1 MLTAQGRPQ
10 IDTASAPMIVYAMF
24 AAVRLF
30 NKKFYFYFL
39 KELLGLFALSVGIFT
54 FIMILS
60 RLGKLTELV
69 INKGV
74 DISDIVLLIIY
85 SAPSYLT
92 FTLPM
97 AFLLSTIVVLG
108 RQSSENELLAL
119 KANGID
125 LRYLFV
131 PVLALAVG
139 IFLVGVFDTTLLL
152 SKSSEAFRNTLFTI
166 AKKGISIDDRE
177 GVFNDSI
184 PGIVVYIDKV
194 DTKTRKLSGIILS
207 DDRDE
212 TMKQTISAEKGFVN
226 LDATSFDLSFMLENG
241 AVHRWEK
248 QNDTYQSLSFK
259 NYVFAMNLMTILPY
273 NRELRKRPHEMNLA
287 ELRRNILKADA
298 SHRYDLYLEVY
309 KKFSIPFS
317 SIAFVP
323 LIVPLG
329 IRRKT
334 EGKFSGVVYSL
345 FLFLS
350 YYILTAFTE
359 NMGKSFQVSPAI
371 VAFVPNLLFCVAGF
385 FIMRGL
391 NAEAHISMLQR
402 LRSRW
407 GRLNV
412 KA

>member
-1 MLTAQGRPQ
+1 
-10 IDTASAPMIVYAMF
+10 MF
-24 AAVRLF
+24 STNRLF
-30 NKKFYFYFL
+30 GKKFYFYFL

-54 FIMILS
+54 FIMVLS
-60 RLGKLTELV
+60 RLGKLTDLV

-74 DISDIVLLIIY
+74 DLSDIVLLVIY
-85 SAPSYLT
+85 STPTYLT

-97 AFLLSTIVVLG
+97 AFMLSTIVVLG

-125 LRYLFV
+125 LRYLFM
-131 PVLALAVG
+131 PVLALAIG
-139 IFLVGVFDTTLLL
+139 IFLVGVVDTTFLL
-152 SKSSEAFRNTLFTI
+152 SKSSEAFRTTLITI

-194 DTKTRKLSGIILS
+194 DTKTKKLSGIILS

-212 TMKQTISAEKGFVN
+212 AVKQTISAEKGQVN
-226 LDATSFDLSFMLENG
+226 LDINSFDLSFSLENG
-241 AVHRWEK
+241 TVHRWEK
-248 QNDTYQSLSFK
+248 QHDSYQSLSFK
-259 NYVFAMNLMTILPY
+259 NYVFAMNLMSILPY
-273 NRELRKRPHEMNLA
+273 NRELRKRPYEMNMA
-287 ELRRNILKADA
+287 ELKKAILKADA
-298 SHRYDLYLEVY
+298 SQGYDLYLEVY

-350 YYILTAFTE
+350 YYILTALIE
-359 NMGKSFQVSPAI
+359 NVGKSWQIPPVLVCFA
-371 VAFVPNLLFCVAGF
+371 PNLLFCLVGF
-385 FIMRGL
+385 RLVRGL
-391 NAEAHISMLQR
+391 NAEVYTTSLQR
-402 LRSRW
+402 LKGRW
-407 GRLNV
+407 ERLHA

>member
-1 MLTAQGRPQ
+1 
-10 IDTASAPMIVYAMF
+10 MF
-24 AAVRLF
+24 ASLGSLR
-30 NKKFYFYFL
+30 KKFYVYFL
-39 KELLGLFALSVGIFT
+39 KELLGLFFLSVGIFT
-54 FIMILS
+54 FIMVLS
-60 RLGKLTELV
+60 RLGKLTDLV

-74 DISDIVLLIIY
+74 GISDIVLLIVY
-85 SAPSYLT
+85 SAPTYLT

-125 LRYLFV
+125 LRNLFA
-131 PVLALAVG
+131 PVLALAAA
-139 IFLVGVFDTTLLL
+139 IFLIGTADTTFLL
-152 SKSSEAFRNTLFTI
+152 SKSSEAFRNTLITV

-194 DTKTRKLSGIILS
+194 DTKTRNLSGIIIS
-207 DDRDE
+207 DDRDDA
-212 TMKQTISAEKGFVN
+212 MKQTIAAEKGLVN
-226 LDATSFDLSFMLENG
+226 LDVNSFDLSFLLENG
-241 AVHRWEK
+241 TVHRWEK
-248 QNDTYQSLSFK
+248 EHDVYRSLSFK
-259 NYVFAMNLMTILPY
+259 NYVFSMNLMNVLPY
-273 NRELRKRPHEMNLA
+273 RGELRKRPYEMNIA
-287 ELRRNILKADA
+287 ELRRAILKAKP
-298 SHRYDLYLEVY
+298 SSQYDLLLEIY

-317 SIAFVP
+317 SMAFVP

-350 YYILTAFTE
+350 YYVLTAFTE
-359 NMGKSFQVSPAI
+359 NIGKSMHAPPVI
-371 VAFVPNLLFCVAGF
+371 VAFVPNILFCLTGF
-385 FIMRGL
+385 YLMREL
-391 NAEAHISMLQR
+391 NAETHTNMLQK
-402 LRSRW
+402 LGNRW
-407 GRLNV
+407 ERLNG

>member
-1 MLTAQGRPQ
+1 
-10 IDTASAPMIVYAMF
+10 MF
-24 AAVRLF
+24 TSVRLF
-30 NKKFYFYFL
+30 QKKFYFYFL
-39 KELLGLFALSVGIFT
+39 RELLGLFVLSVAIFT
-54 FIMILS
+54 FIMVLS
-60 RLGKLTELV
+60 RLGKLTDLV
-69 INKGV
+69 INKDV
-74 DISDIVLLIIY
+74 DITDIILLIIY

-125 LRYLFV
+125 LRNLFV
-131 PVLALAVG
+131 PVSALAIG
-139 IFLVGVFDTTLLL
+139 IFLMGVADTTFLL
-152 SKSSEAFRNTLFTI
+152 SKSSEAFRNTLITI

-177 GVFNDSI
+177 GIFNDSI

-194 DTKTRKLSGIILS
+194 DTKTRNLSGIIIS

-212 TMKQTISAEKGFVN
+212 TMKQTISAEKGLVN
-226 LDATSFDLSFMLENG
+226 LDVTSFDLSFLLENG
-241 AVHRWEK
+241 TVHRWEK
-248 QNDTYQSLSFK
+248 QHDTYQSLSFK
-259 NYVFAMNLMTILPY
+259 NYAFAMNLMNVLPY
-273 NRELRKRPHEMNLA
+273 NRELRKRPYEMNMA
-287 ELRRNILKADA
+287 ELSRAIVKAKP
-298 SHRYDLYLEVY
+298 SHRYDLSLEIY

-350 YYILTAFTE
+350 YYVLTAFTE
-359 NMGKSFQVSPAI
+359 NIGKSCYAPPVL
-371 VAFVPNLLFCVAGF
+371 VAFVPNLLFCLTGLYL
-385 FIMRGL
+385 MRGL
-391 NAEAHISMLQR
+391 NAEVRTHALQR
-402 LRSRW
+402 VRSCWERF
-407 GRLNV
+407 NV

>member
-1 MLTAQGRPQ
+1 M
-10 IDTASAPMIVYAMF
+10 SSV
-24 AAVRLF
+24 VRLL

-39 KELLGLFALSVGIFT
+39 RELLGLFLLSVGVFT

-60 RLGKLTELV
+60 RLGKLTDLV

-74 DISDIVLLIIY
+74 DLTDIVLLIIY

-108 RQSSENELLAL
+108 RLSSENELLAL

-131 PVLALAVG
+131 PVSALAVG
-139 IFLVGVFDTTLLL
+139 IFLIGMTDTTFLL
-152 SKSSEAFRNTLFTI
+152 SKSCEAFRNTLVTI

-194 DTKTRKLSGIILS
+194 DTKTRALSGIILS

-212 TMKQTISAEKGFVN
+212 TMKQTISAEKGMVN
-226 LDATSFDLSFMLENG
+226 LDVTSFDLSFLLENG
-241 AVHRWEK
+241 TVHRWEK
-248 QNDTYQSLSFK
+248 QHDAYRSLSFK
-259 NYVFAMNLMTILPY
+259 NYVFSMNLMNILPY
-273 NRELRKRPHEMNLA
+273 NRELRKRPYEMNMA
-287 ELRRNILKADA
+287 ELRRSMLKAD
-298 SHRYDLYLEVY
+298 SSRRYDLWLEVY

-350 YYILTAFTE
+350 YYILTAFAE
-359 NMGKSFQVSPAI
+359 NMGKSYQIPPAF
-371 VAFVPNLLFCVAGF
+371 VAFVPNLLFCLAGL

-391 NAEAHISMLQR
+391 NAETHVNTLQR
-402 LRSRW
+402 LRSCWERI
-407 GRLNV
+407 NV

>member
-1 MLTAQGRPQ
+1 
-10 IDTASAPMIVYAMF
+10 MILYAMF

-54 FIMILS
+54 FIMVLS

-74 DISDIVLLIIY
+74 DVSDIVLLILY

-125 LRYLFV
+125 LRYLFI

-139 IFLVGVFDTTLLL
+139 IFLVGLIDTTFLL
-152 SKSSEAFRNTLFTI
+152 SKSSDAFRNTLFTI

-184 PGIVVYIDKV
+184 PGIVVYIDNV

-212 TMKQTISAEKGFVN
+212 TMKQTISAEKGAVN
-226 LDATSFDLSFMLENG
+226 LDVTSFDLSFILENG
-241 AVHRWEK
+241 TVHRWEK
-248 QNDTYQSLSFK
+248 QHDSYQSISFK

-273 NRELRKRPHEMNLA
+273 NRELRKRPYEMNMA
-287 ELRRNILKADA
+287 ELRRNILKANA
-298 SHRYDLYLEVY
+298 SRRYDLYLEVY

-350 YYILTAFTE
+350 YYILTAFVE
-359 NMGKSFQVSPAI
+359 NIGKSYQVPPSI
-371 VAFVPNLLFCVAGF
+371 VAFVPNLLFCAVGF
-385 FIMRGL
+385 SIMRGL
-391 NAEAHISMLQR
+391 NAETHISVLRR
-402 LRSRW
+402 LKGRW
-407 GRLNV
+407 ERLNV

>member
-1 MLTAQGRPQ
+1 M
-10 IDTASAPMIVYAMF
+10 SV
-24 AAVRLF
+24 AARLLG
-30 NKKFYFYFL
+30 KKFYLYFL
-39 KELLGLFALSVGIFT
+39 KELLGLFVLSVGIFT
-54 FIMILS
+54 FIMVLS
-60 RLGKLTELV
+60 RLGKLTDLV

-74 DISDIVLLIIY
+74 GLLDIVLLIIY
-85 SAPSYLT
+85 SAPSSLT

-131 PVLALAVG
+131 PVLGLAIG
-139 IFLVGVFDTTLLL
+139 IFLVGVADTTFLL
-152 SKSSEAFRNTLFTI
+152 SKSSEAFRTTLITI

-177 GVFNDSI
+177 GVFNDAI

-194 DTKTRKLSGIILS
+194 DTKTRNLSGIILS

-212 TMKQTISAEKGFVN
+212 NIKQTISAEKGLVS
-226 LDATSFDLSFMLENG
+226 LDISSFDLSFLLENG
-241 AVHRWEK
+241 TVHRWEK
-248 QNDTYQSLSFK
+248 QRDSYQSLSFK
-259 NYVFAMNLMTILPY
+259 SYVFAMNLMNILPY
-273 NRELRKRPHEMNLA
+273 NRELRKRPFEMSMG
-287 ELRRNILKADA
+287 ELKKAISKADA

-334 EGKFSGVVYSL
+334 EGKFSGIVYSL
-345 FLFLS
+345 ILFLS
-350 YYILTAFTE
+350 YYILTAFVE
-359 NMGKSFQVSPAI
+359 NTGKSYQIPPVL
-371 VAFVPNLLFCVAGF
+371 VAFAPSLLFCLAGF
-385 FIMRGL
+385 SLMQGV
-391 NAEAHISMLQR
+391 NAEVHTTILQR
-402 LRSRW
+402 LKTRW
-407 GRLNV
+407 ERLNV

>member
-1 MLTAQGRPQ
+1 M
-10 IDTASAPMIVYAMF
+10 SV
-24 AAVRLF
+24 AARLLG
-30 NKKFYFYFL
+30 KKFYIYFL
-39 KELLGLFALSVGIFT
+39 KELLSLFFLSVGIFT
-54 FIMILS
+54 FIMVLS
-60 RLGKLTELV
+60 RLGKLTDLV

-74 DISDIVLLIIY
+74 GLLDIVLLIIY
-85 SAPSYLT
+85 SAPAYLT

-131 PVLALAVG
+131 PVLGLAIG
-139 IFLVGVFDTTLLL
+139 IFLVGVADTTFLL
-152 SKSSEAFRNTLFTI
+152 SKSSEAFRNTLITI

-177 GVFNDSI
+177 GVFNDAI

-194 DTKTRKLSGIILS
+194 DTQTRNLYGIILS

-212 TMKQTISAEKGFVN
+212 TIKQTISAEKGLVS
-226 LDATSFDLSFMLENG
+226 LDVSSFDLSFLLENG
-241 AVHRWEK
+241 TVHRWEK
-248 QNDTYQSLSFK
+248 QQDSYQSLSFK
-259 NYVFAMNLMTILPY
+259 SYVFAMNLMKVLPY
-273 NRELRKRPHEMNLA
+273 NRELRKRPYEMSMG
-287 ELRRNILKADA
+287 ELKKAISKADA

-334 EGKFSGVVYSL
+334 EGKFSGIVYSL
-345 FLFLS
+345 ILFLS
-350 YYILTAFTE
+350 YYILTAFVE
-359 NMGKSFQVSPAI
+359 NTGKSYQIPPVL
-371 VAFVPNLLFCVAGF
+371 VAFAPGLVFCLAGF
-385 FIMRGL
+385 SLMRGV
-391 NAEAHISMLQR
+391 NAEVHTTILQR
-402 LRSRW
+402 LKTRW
-407 GRLNV
+407 EQLNV

>member
-1 MLTAQGRPQ
+1 
-10 IDTASAPMIVYAMF
+10 MIVYAMF

-248 QNDTYQSLSFK
+248 QNDSYQSLSFK

-371 VAFVPNLLFCVAGF
+371 VAFVPNFLFCVAGF

>member
-1 MLTAQGRPQ
+1 M
-10 IDTASAPMIVYAMF
+10 SV
-24 AAVRLF
+24 AARLLG
-30 NKKFYFYFL
+30 KKFYLYFL
-39 KELLGLFALSVGIFT
+39 KELLSLFVLSVGIFT
-54 FIMILS
+54 FIMVLS
-60 RLGKLTELV
+60 RLGKLTDLV

-74 DISDIVLLIIY
+74 GLLDIVLLIIY
-85 SAPSYLT
+85 SAPAYLT

-131 PVLALAVG
+131 PVLGLAIG
-139 IFLVGVFDTTLLL
+139 IFLVGVADTTFVL
-152 SKSSEAFRNTLFTI
+152 SKSSEAFRTTLITI

-177 GVFNDSI
+177 GVFNDAI

-194 DTKTRKLSGIILS
+194 DTKTRNLSGIILS

-212 TMKQTISAEKGFVN
+212 TIKQTISAEKGLVS
-226 LDATSFDLSFMLENG
+226 LDVSSFDLSFLLENG
-241 AVHRWEK
+241 TVHRWEK
-248 QNDTYQSLSFK
+248 QSDSYQSLSFK
-259 NYVFAMNLMTILPY
+259 SYVFAMNLMNILPY
-273 NRELRKRPHEMNLA
+273 NRELRKRPYEMSMGEMKKA
-287 ELRRNILKADA
+287 ISRADA

-334 EGKFSGVVYSL
+334 EGKFSGIVYSL
-345 FLFLS
+345 VLFLS
-350 YYILTAFTE
+350 YYVLTAFVE
-359 NMGKSFQVSPAI
+359 NTGKSYQIPPVL
-371 VAFVPNLLFCVAGF
+371 VAFAPSLVFCLAGF
-385 FIMRGL
+385 SLMRGV
-391 NAEAHISMLQR
+391 NAEVHTTILQR
-402 LRSRW
+402 LKTRW
-407 GRLNV
+407 EQLNV

>member
-1 MLTAQGRPQ
+1 M
-10 IDTASAPMIVYAMF
+10 SV
-24 AAVRLF
+24 AARLLG
-30 NKKFYFYFL
+30 KKFYLYFL
-39 KELLGLFALSVGIFT
+39 KELLSLFVLSVGIFT
-54 FIMILS
+54 FIMVLS
-60 RLGKLTELV
+60 RLGKLTDLV

-74 DISDIVLLIIY
+74 GLLDIVLLIIY
-85 SAPSYLT
+85 SAPAYLT

-131 PVLALAVG
+131 PVLGLAMG
-139 IFLVGVFDTTLLL
+139 IFLVGVADTTFVL
-152 SKSSEAFRNTLFTI
+152 SKSSEAFRTTLITI

-177 GVFNDSI
+177 GVFNDAI

-194 DTKTRKLSGIILS
+194 DTKTRNLSGIILS

-212 TMKQTISAEKGFVN
+212 TIKQTISAEKGLVS
-226 LDATSFDLSFMLENG
+226 LDVSSFDLSFLLENG
-241 AVHRWEK
+241 TVHRWEK
-248 QNDTYQSLSFK
+248 QRDSYQSLSFK
-259 NYVFAMNLMTILPY
+259 SYVFAMNLMNMLPY
-273 NRELRKRPHEMNLA
+273 NRELRKRPYEMSMGEMKKA
-287 ELRRNILKADA
+287 ISKADA

-334 EGKFSGVVYSL
+334 EGKFSGIVYSL
-345 FLFLS
+345 VLFLS
-350 YYILTAFTE
+350 YYILTAFVE
-359 NMGKSFQVSPAI
+359 NTGKSYQIPPVL
-371 VAFVPNLLFCVAGF
+371 VAFAPSLLFCLAGF
-385 FIMRGL
+385 SLMRGV
-391 NAEAHISMLQR
+391 NAEVHTTILQR
-402 LRSRW
+402 LKTRW
-407 GRLNV
+407 ERLNV

>member
-1 MLTAQGRPQ
+1 M
-10 IDTASAPMIVYAMF
+10 SV
-24 AAVRLF
+24 AARLLG
-30 NKKFYFYFL
+30 KKFYLYFL
-39 KELLGLFALSVGIFT
+39 KELLSLFVLSVGIFT
-54 FIMILS
+54 FIMVLS
-60 RLGKLTELV
+60 RLGKLTDLV

-74 DISDIVLLIIY
+74 GLLDIVLLIIY
-85 SAPSYLT
+85 SAPAYLT

-131 PVLALAVG
+131 PVLGLAIG
-139 IFLVGVFDTTLLL
+139 IFLVGVADTTFLL
-152 SKSSEAFRNTLFTI
+152 SKSSEAFRTTLITI

-177 GVFNDSI
+177 GVFNDAI

-194 DTKTRKLSGIILS
+194 DTKTRNLSGIILS

-212 TMKQTISAEKGFVN
+212 TIKQTISAEKGLVS
-226 LDATSFDLSFMLENG
+226 LDVSSFDLSFLLENG
-241 AVHRWEK
+241 TVHRWEK
-248 QNDTYQSLSFK
+248 QQDSYQSLSFK
-259 NYVFAMNLMTILPY
+259 SYVFAMNLMNILPY
-273 NRELRKRPHEMNLA
+273 NRELRKRPYEMSMGEMKKA
-287 ELRRNILKADA
+287 ISKADA

-329 IRRKT
+329 IRRRT
-334 EGKFSGVVYSL
+334 EGKFSGIVYSL
-345 FLFLS
+345 VLFLS
-350 YYILTAFTE
+350 YYILTAFVE
-359 NMGKSFQVSPAI
+359 NTGKSYQIPPVL
-371 VAFVPNLLFCVAGF
+371 VAFAPSLVFCLAGF
-385 FIMRGL
+385 SLMRGV
-391 NAEAHISMLQR
+391 NAEVHTTILQR
-402 LRSRW
+402 LKTRW
-407 GRLNV
+407 EQLNV